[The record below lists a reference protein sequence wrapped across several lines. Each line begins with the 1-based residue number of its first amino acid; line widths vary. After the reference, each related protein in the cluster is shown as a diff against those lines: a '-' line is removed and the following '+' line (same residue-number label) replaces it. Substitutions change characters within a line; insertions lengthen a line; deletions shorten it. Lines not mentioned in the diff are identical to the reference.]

1 MVINKKNMGKI
12 LVIAE
17 KPSVAVDITRAL
29 GGFSNDKNKDFFESE
44 EFVVSSAMGHL
55 LEICPPPGVESAKGK
70 WSLANLPVIPKTFSL
85 KPNPKTESRL
95 KLLIKL
101 MKRKDVSGIINACD
115 AGREGELIF
124 RYILQY
130 SESELP
136 IRRLWLQS
144 MTAQAIREGFRR
156 LRTDEEMLPLADA
169 AACRSEAD
177 WLIGING
184 TRAMTAFNSREG
196 GFLKTTVGRV
206 QTPTLT
212 MIVEREEKIQSF
224 IPKAYFEIHGTFG
237 CEAGQYVGIWFN
249 PDFSRSAED
258 KDSKAQRIWK
268 KEEAERILKECVG
281 QTGIVA
287 EESKKKTEL
296 SQPLFDLTSL
306 QREANSRYGFP
317 ARRTLQIAQA
327 LYEKHKVLTYP
338 RTDSRA
344 LPEDY
349 LGEVRSIMQSLK
361 KTVFSELAG
370 QILGSGWICPNKRI
384 FNNTKISDHF
394 AIIPTGAIEKLDG
407 DDLKIYDLVVRRFL
421 AVFFPAAEYLIT
433 NRTTHVGEHLFK
445 SEGRVLLSP
454 GWTAV
459 YGRQVSENA
468 ENPSLPPVLP
478 KERVSADELEL
489 KSCETTPPSRF
500 SEATLLTAMET
511 AGKFVEDEELRDA
524 MNEKG
529 LGTPATRASIIEG
542 LIAETYIQR
551 SGKEIIPTLKAFDL
565 ITLLRGL
572 KLPELCSPEL
582 TGDWEFK
589 LKQVEQRQ
597 LRREE
602 FMEMIRSMTS
612 SIVDKV
618 RGFEEEIPVHF
629 ASIETPCPCCGG
641 RMVEMYR
648 KYHCEGCRFTVWKV
662 MSGRRISREELVQLL
677 RSGKIGPLDGFVS
690 KMGRPFS
697 ASLKLNEEEW
707 KADFDF
713 GENERQTGKKE
724 IDFSGLTPQGAC
736 PKCGGNVFETDDAY
750 LCENS
755 QAQKGKKCTF
765 RAGKV
770 ILGQPVSREQFQKL
784 LTQGKTDLLT
794 EFFSQKKKKKF
805 SAFLVLDSKKGVGF
819 EFEPR
824 EQGTKGGTRSPKQK
838 ITADQKKNVDL
849 GMAENGTENKEI
861 DFSGLAPQGVC
872 PKCGG
877 NVFET
882 DDTYLC
888 ENSQAQKGKKCT
900 FRAGKVILG
909 QPVSRE
915 QFQKLLTQGKTD
927 LLTEFF
933 SQKKKKKFSAF
944 LVLDSKKG
952 VGFEFETRDQGPTV
966 TKSAEK
972 KSAAQKGKSV

>member
-1 MVINKKNMGKI
+1 MVIKKKNMGKM

-17 KPSVAVDITRAL
+17 KPSVAGDIARAL
-29 GGFSNDKNKDFFESE
+29 GGFSKKEDFFESE
-44 EFVVSSAMGHL
+44 EFVVSSAVGHL
-55 LEICPPPGVESAKGK
+55 LEICPPPGVEPAKGK
-70 WSLANLPVIPKTFSL
+70 WSLVNLPVIPKTFSL
-85 KPNPKTESRL
+85 KPYPKTESRL

-101 MKRKDVSGIINACD
+101 MKRKDVSGVVNACD

-130 SESELP
+130 SQSQLP
-136 IRRLWLQS
+136 IQRLWLQS
-144 MTAQAIREGFRR
+144 MTAAAIREGFER
-156 LRTDEEMLPLADA
+156 LRPNEEMLPLADA

-224 IPKAYFEIHGTFG
+224 NPKAYFEIHVTFG

-249 PDFSRSAED
+249 PDFSKSTED
-258 KDSKAQRIWK
+258 KDSKAQRIWN
-268 KEEAERILKECVG
+268 KEEAESILKECVG
-281 QTGIVA
+281 KAGTVT

-361 KTVFSELAG
+361 ESDFSELAG
-370 QILGSGWICPNKRI
+370 QILDFGWIHPNKRI
-384 FNNTKISDHF
+384 FNNSKISDHF
-394 AIIPTGAIEKLDG
+394 AIIPTGIIKKLDG
-407 DDLKIYDLVVRRFL
+407 DDWKIYDLVARRFL

-445 SEGRVLLSP
+445 SEGKVLLSP

-478 KERVSADELEL
+478 KERVSTDELEL
-489 KSCETTPPSRF
+489 KFCETKPPARF
-500 SEATLLTAMET
+500 NEATLLTAMET

-542 LIAETYIQR
+542 LITETYIQR

-589 LKQVEQRQ
+589 LKQVEQRRLQ
-597 LRREE
+597 REE

-629 ASIETPCPCCGG
+629 ASIETPCPRCGG
-641 RMVEMYR
+641 KMVEIYR
-648 KYHCEGCRFTVWKV
+648 KYHCEECQFMVWKV
-662 MSGRRISREELVQLL
+662 MAGRRISSEELVQLL
-677 RSGKIGPLDGFVS
+677 SSKKIGPLDGFVS

-697 ASLKLNEEEW
+697 ASLRLNKEEW
-707 KADFDF
+707 KVDFDF
-713 GENERQTGKKE
+713 GEDERQTEKKE
-724 IDFSGLTPQGAC
+724 IDFSGLT
-736 PKCGGNVFETDDAY
+736 
-750 LCENS
+750 
-755 QAQKGKKCTF
+755 
-765 RAGKV
+765 
-770 ILGQPVSREQFQKL
+770 
-784 LTQGKTDLLT
+784 
-794 EFFSQKKKKKF
+794 
-805 SAFLVLDSKKGVGF
+805 
-819 EFEPR
+819 
-824 EQGTKGGTRSPKQK
+824 
-838 ITADQKKNVDL
+838 
-849 GMAENGTENKEI
+849 
-861 DFSGLAPQGVC
+861 PQGVC

-888 ENSQAQKGKKCT
+888 ENSQAQKGKKCN
-900 FRAGKVILG
+900 FRTGKVILG

-927 LLTEFF
+927 LLTQFF
-933 SQKKKKKFSAF
+933 SQKKKRKFSAF

-952 VGFEFETRDQGPTV
+952 GVGFEFEPRERV
-966 TKSAEK
+966 TKGT
-972 KSAAQKGKSV
+972 KSPNRKPVAQKGKSV